1 MAFSTA
7 LPKHLVNLVE
17 LGQAPTVLGRNS
29 FLFHKDDRG
38 AVDNAVF
45 YSFIESCMA
54 VHLNLLDWLTDVL
67 GKLRGGIEEEQIVR
81 LFITL
86 QKILGI
92 TSVFIVL
99 RTT

>member
-1 MAFSTA
+1 
-7 LPKHLVNLVE
+7 
-17 LGQAPTVLGRNS
+17 
-29 FLFHKDDRG
+29 
-38 AVDNAVF
+38 
-45 YSFIESCMA
+45 
-54 VHLNLLDWLTDVL
+54 LNLLDWLTDVL

-81 LFITL
+81 LFIPL